1 MRPPS
6 FVLLYEVEYKQFRR
20 ALLAKGTAINAD
32 ENQPGTEHSADTL
45 SNYADSVNAL
55 AQVMSRATA
64 TILEEYKITGTEFT
78 LLKSFLDR
86 DEWTATQLTD
96 VLPVKAPRI
105 SRLVNGL
112 VERGLLMRSVP
123 RHDRRVVVLTLTDE
137 GREIAADIHERVD
150 EYQSR
155 LMRDVGENEKK
166 RFLSTAAKIARNYAS
181 LGSE

>member
-1 MRPPS
+1 MPH
-6 FVLLYEVEYKQFRR
+6 LRR
-20 ALLAKGTAINAD
+20 ETAINTD
-32 ENQPGTEHSADTL
+32 ENQPGPEHSADTL

-64 TILEEYKITGTEFT
+64 TILEEYKITGMEFT

-112 VERGLLMRSVP
+112 VERGLLMRSIP
-123 RHDRRVVVLTLTDE
+123 RHDRRVVGLTLTDE
-137 GREIAADIHERVD
+137 GREIAADIHDQVD

-155 LMRDVGENEKK
+155 LLQDISEDEKN

-181 LGSE
+181 LGNE